1 MWCRHMEWVG
11 LMERES
17 CAWLKC
23 VGMES
28 SRVKGFL
35 CKGEGERGRVIEAVF
50 NQSRV
55 IFAAYR
61 AREEES

>member
-1 MWCRHMEWVG
+1 
-11 LMERES
+11 MERES